1 MSRVKIQMGET
12 MGRSKTVTNT
22 RTRKRT
28 YWWFNLYVVVSAF
41 LLIGLLVGYR
51 HFSLLR
57 DGYIPLNTVLE
68 KQSFKKT
75 SAGQYEKKIG
85 NLSYSLILDTD
96 KNSVTKAGY
105 QFDISNDI
113 QHFLWMDYLSA
124 DKIEEIFNVQVS
136 SSGIFVDVKDIEF
149 SQHQWTEEF
158 PNLIAHAGGTYRE
171 KAYNTFYTNSLE
183 ALQQN
188 YSMGHR
194 VFEMDFYLTSDG
206 NLAAVHD
213 WDQFGYMNG
222 VALSSDEWKNFQ
234 TFGSPVTDSRFT
246 TMLIGDVL
254 DQMLINKDM
263 YLVTDTKSFEVSEE
277 EVIHQFTEIY
287 NEAMKRSPE
296 LLSRIIPQIYNQTMY
311 TTLKKVYDFSNVIY
325 TLYVSPD
332 SPEQVIEFVA
342 NNPSIKVVTI
352 PLNHGGYFNPEFFN
366 NLHALDKKIYT
377 HTIHTYDELTKYSAL
392 GIDGFYTG
400 LLLPSDMERL
410 SSLR

>member
-1 MSRVKIQMGET
+1 MGET

-57 DGYIPLNTVLE
+57 DGCIPLNTVLE
-68 KQSFKKT
+68 KQSFKKI
-75 SAGQYEKKIG
+75 SDGQYEKKIG
-85 NLSYSLILDTD
+85 DLSYSLRIDTD

-105 QFDISNDI
+105 QFDIRNNI
-113 QHFLWMDYLSA
+113 QHFLWMAYLSA

-206 NLAAVHD
+206 KMAAVHD
-213 WDQFGYMNG
+213 WNQFGYMNG
-222 VALSSDEWKNFQ
+222 VALSSNEWKNFQ

-325 TLYVSPD
+325 TLYVSSD

-352 PLNHGGYFNPEFFN
+352 PLNHGGYFNSGFFN

>member
-68 KQSFKKT
+68 KQSLKKT

-206 NLAAVHD
+206 KMAAVHD

-352 PLNHGGYFNPEFFN
+352 PLNHAGYFNPEFFN

>member
-1 MSRVKIQMGET
+1 
-12 MGRSKTVTNT
+12 TNT
-22 RTRKRT
+22 LS
-28 YWWFNLYVVVSAF
+28 LYQYIYIYIYIYILINVSLF
-41 LLIGLLVGYR
+41 MCLLVGYK

-85 NLSYSLILDTD
+85 DLSYSLLIDTD
-96 KNSVTKAGY
+96 KNRVTKAGY
-105 QFDISNDI
+105 QFDISNNI

-124 DKIEEIFNVQVS
+124 DKIEEIFNLQVS
-136 SSGIFVDVKDIEF
+136 LNGIFVDVQNIEF
-149 SQHQWTEEF
+149 SQHQWIEKF

-171 KAYNTFYTNSLE
+171 KSYNTFYTNSLE

-206 NLAAVHD
+206 KMAAVHD

-263 YLVTDTKSFEVSEE
+263 FLVTDTKSFEVSKEE
-277 EVIHQFTEIY
+277 MITQFTEIY
-287 NEAMKRSPE
+287 NEAMKRDPK
-296 LLSRIIPQIYNQTMY
+296 LLNRIVPQVYNEDMFHSIQSIF
-311 TTLKKVYDFSNVIY
+311 KFPSVIY
-325 TLYVSPD
+325 TLYATQS
-332 SPEQVIEFVA
+332 SAEAITQFA
-342 NNPSIKVVTI
+342 NA
-352 PLNHGGYFNPEFFN
+352 NPEIRVITMSTGDPRFGTEFFAS
-366 NLHALDKKIYT
+366 LHAVNKKVYT

>member
-1 MSRVKIQMGET
+1 ME
-12 MGRSKTVTNT
+12 
-22 RTRKRT
+22 RTRKVVNIRT
-28 YWWFNLYVVVSAF
+28 RKQTQHLFFVSIVVAF
-41 LLIGLLVGYR
+41 FVFCLAIGLR

-57 DGYIPLNTVLE
+57 SGYIPLYTVLE
-68 KQSFKKT
+68 KQSFQKT
-75 SAGQYEKKIG
+75 SDGQYEKKIG
-85 NLSYSLILDTD
+85 DLSYSLIIDKE

-105 QFDISNDI
+105 QFDISNNI

-124 DKIEEIFNVQVS
+124 DKLEEIFNVQVS
-136 SSGIFVDVKDIEF
+136 SNGFFVDVKDIEF
-149 SQHQWTEEF
+149 SQHEWTEKF

-188 YSMGHR
+188 YSLGHR
-194 VFEMDFYLTSDG
+194 VFEIDFYLTSDG
-206 NLAAVHD
+206 KMAAVHD
-213 WDQFGYMNG
+213 WDQFGNMDG
-222 VALSSDEWKNFQ
+222 VAMSSDEWKNFQ

-263 YLVTDTKSFEVSEE
+263 FLVTDTKSFEVSEE
-277 EVIHQFTEIY
+277 EVIHQLTEIY

-325 TLYVSPD
+325 TLYASPD

-352 PLNHGGYFNPEFFN
+352 PLNHGGYFNSEFFN

>member
-68 KQSFKKT
+68 KQSFKKI
-75 SAGQYEKKIG
+75 SDGQYEKKIG
-85 NLSYSLILDTD
+85 DLSYSLLIDTD

-105 QFDISNDI
+105 QFDIRNNI

-206 NLAAVHD
+206 KMAAVHD

-234 TFGSPVTDSRFT
+234 TFGSPVTESRLT

-263 YLVTDTKSFEVSEE
+263 YLVTDTKILEASDEMRL
-277 EVIHQFTEIY
+277 QFTEIV
-287 NEAMKRSPE
+287 NEATKRDPM
-296 LLSRIIPQIYNQTMY
+296 LLNRIIPQIYNEEMY
-311 TTLKKVYDFSNVIY
+311 SLIREIYDFPEIIY
-325 TLYVSPD
+325 TLYAAQD
-332 SPEQVIEFVA
+332 SADNVLNFVK
-342 NNPSIKVVTI
+342 NNPAISVVTTPI
-352 PLNHGGYFNPEFFN
+352 GHANFFTAEFIN
-366 NLHALDKKIYT
+366 SLHAANKKIYT

>member
-1 MSRVKIQMGET
+1 MGET

-28 YWWFNLYVVVSAF
+28 YCWFNLYVVVSAF
-41 LLIGLLVGYR
+41 LLIGLLVGYK

-85 NLSYSLILDTD
+85 DLSYSLMLDTD

-105 QFDISNDI
+105 QFDIRNNI

-206 NLAAVHD
+206 KMAAVHD
-213 WDQFGYMNG
+213 WNQFGYMNG
-222 VALSSDEWKNFQ
+222 VALSSNEWKNFQ

-325 TLYVSPD
+325 TLYVSSD

-352 PLNHGGYFNPEFFN
+352 PLNHGGYFNSGFFN

>member
-206 NLAAVHD
+206 KMAAVHD

-234 TFGSPVTDSRFT
+234 TFGSPVTESRFT

-352 PLNHGGYFNPEFFN
+352 PLNHGGYFNSGFFN

>member
-22 RTRKRT
+22 QTRKRT

-206 NLAAVHD
+206 KMAAVHD

-234 TFGSPVTDSRFT
+234 TFGSPVTESRFT

-352 PLNHGGYFNPEFFN
+352 PLNHGGYFNSGFFN

>member
-1 MSRVKIQMGET
+1 MEET
-12 MGRSKTVTNT
+12 MGRNKIEGNT

-28 YWWFNLYVVVSAF
+28 HRWANLHIVVVLSLF
-41 LLIGLLVGYR
+41 MCLLIGYK

-57 DGYIPLNTVLE
+57 DGYMPLNTVLE
-68 KQSFKKT
+68 KQSFKKI
-75 SAGQYEKKIG
+75 SDGQYEKKIG
-85 NLSYSLILDTD
+85 DLSYSLLIDTD

-105 QFDISNDI
+105 QFDIRNNI

-136 SSGIFVDVKDIEF
+136 LNGIFVDVQNIEF
-149 SQHQWTEEF
+149 SQHEWTEKF
-158 PNLIAHAGGTYRE
+158 PNLIAHAGGTYRG
-171 KAYNTFYTNSLE
+171 KSYNTFYTNSLE

-206 NLAAVHD
+206 KMAAVHD
-213 WDQFGYMNG
+213 WNQFGYMNG

-234 TFGSPVTDSRFT
+234 TFGSPITDSRFT

-263 YLVTDTKSFEVSEE
+263 FLVTDTKSFEVSEE

-296 LLSRIIPQIYNQTMY
+296 LLSRIIPQIYNQTMC

-352 PLNHGGYFNPEFFN
+352 PLNHGGYFNSEFFN

>member
-1 MSRVKIQMGET
+1 MGET

-206 NLAAVHD
+206 KMAAVHD

-234 TFGSPVTDSRFT
+234 TFGSPVTESRFT

-352 PLNHGGYFNPEFFN
+352 PLNHGGYFNSGFFN

>member
-1 MSRVKIQMGET
+1 MGET

-22 RTRKRT
+22 QTRKRT

-206 NLAAVHD
+206 KMAAVHD

-234 TFGSPVTDSRFT
+234 TFGSPVTESRFT

-352 PLNHGGYFNPEFFN
+352 PLNHGGYFNSGFFN

>member
-1 MSRVKIQMGET
+1 
-12 MGRSKTVTNT
+12 MGRNKREGIT

-28 YWWFNLYVVVSAF
+28 HRWSNLDIVVVLSLF
-41 LLIGLLVGYR
+41 MCLLIGYK

-68 KQSFKKT
+68 KQSFKKI
-75 SAGQYEKKIG
+75 SDGQYEKKIG
-85 NLSYSLILDTD
+85 DLSYSLLIDTD

-136 SSGIFVDVKDIEF
+136 SSGIFVDVQNIEF

-171 KAYNTFYTNSLE
+171 KSYNTFYTNSLE

-206 NLAAVHD
+206 KMAAVHD
-213 WDQFGYMNG
+213 WNQFGYMNG
-222 VALSSDEWKNFQ
+222 VALSSNEWKNFQ

-325 TLYVSPD
+325 TLYVSSD

-352 PLNHGGYFNPEFFN
+352 PLNHGGYFNSGFFN
-366 NLHALDKKIYT
+366 NLHALGKKIYT

>member
-1 MSRVKIQMGET
+1 
-12 MGRSKTVTNT
+12 MGRNKIEGNT

-28 YWWFNLYVVVSAF
+28 RCRFINIYIYIYIYILINVSLF
-41 LLIGLLVGYR
+41 MCLLVGYK

-85 NLSYSLILDTD
+85 DLSYSLLIDTD
-96 KNSVTKAGY
+96 KNRVTKAGY
-105 QFDISNDI
+105 QFDISNNI

-124 DKIEEIFNVQVS
+124 DKIEEIFNLQVS
-136 SSGIFVDVKDIEF
+136 LNGIFVDVQNIEF
-149 SQHQWTEEF
+149 SQHQWIEKF

-171 KAYNTFYTNSLE
+171 KSYNTFYTNSLE

-206 NLAAVHD
+206 KMAAVHD

-263 YLVTDTKSFEVSEE
+263 FLVTDTKSFEVSKEE
-277 EVIHQFTEIY
+277 MITQFTEIY
-287 NEAMKRSPE
+287 NEAMKRDPK
-296 LLSRIIPQIYNQTMY
+296 LLNRIVPQVYNEDMFHSIQSIF
-311 TTLKKVYDFSNVIY
+311 KFPSVIY
-325 TLYVSPD
+325 TLYATQS
-332 SPEQVIEFVA
+332 SAEAITQFANANPE
-342 NNPSIKVVTI
+342 IKVITMSTGD
-352 PLNHGGYFNPEFFN
+352 PRFGTEFFAS
-366 NLHALDKKIYT
+366 LHAVNKKVYT

>member
-1 MSRVKIQMGET
+1 MEET
-12 MGRSKTVTNT
+12 MGRNKIEGNT

-28 YWWFNLYVVVSAF
+28 HRWANLHIVVVLSLF
-41 LLIGLLVGYR
+41 MCLLIGYK

-57 DGYIPLNTVLE
+57 DGYMPLNTVLE
-68 KQSFKKT
+68 KQSFKKI
-75 SAGQYEKKIG
+75 SDGQYEKKIG
-85 NLSYSLILDTD
+85 DLSYSLLIDTD

-113 QHFLWMDYLSA
+113 QYFLWMDYLSA
-124 DKIEEIFNVQVS
+124 DKIEEIFNIQVS

-149 SQHQWTEEF
+149 SQHEWTEEF

-206 NLAAVHD
+206 KMAAVHD

-263 YLVTDTKSFEVSEE
+263 FLVTDTKSFEVSKEE
-277 EVIHQFTEIY
+277 MITQFTEIY
-287 NEAMKRSPE
+287 NEAMKRDPK
-296 LLSRIIPQIYNQTMY
+296 LLNRIVPQVYNEDMFHSIQSIF
-311 TTLKKVYDFSNVIY
+311 KFPSVIY
-325 TLYVSPD
+325 TLYATQS
-332 SPEQVIEFVA
+332 SAEAITQFANANPE
-342 NNPSIKVVTI
+342 IKVITMSTGD
-352 PLNHGGYFNPEFFN
+352 PRFGTEFFAS
-366 NLHALDKKIYT
+366 LHAVNKKVYT

>member
-28 YWWFNLYVVVSAF
+28 YCWFNLYVVVSAF
-41 LLIGLLVGYR
+41 LLIGLLVGYK

-85 NLSYSLILDTD
+85 DLSYSLMLDTD

-105 QFDISNDI
+105 QFDIRNNI

-206 NLAAVHD
+206 KMAAVHD
-213 WDQFGYMNG
+213 WNQFGYMNG
-222 VALSSDEWKNFQ
+222 VALSSNEWKNFQ

-325 TLYVSPD
+325 TLYVSSD

-352 PLNHGGYFNPEFFN
+352 PLNHGGYFNSGFFN

>member
-1 MSRVKIQMGET
+1 MC
-12 MGRSKTVTNT
+12 
-22 RTRKRT
+22 
-28 YWWFNLYVVVSAF
+28 
-41 LLIGLLVGYR
+41 LLIGYK

-68 KQSFKKT
+68 KQSFQKT
-75 SAGQYEKKIG
+75 SDGQYEKKIG
-85 NLSYSLILDTD
+85 DLSYSLLIDTD

-206 NLAAVHD
+206 KMAAVHD

-263 YLVTDTKSFEVSEE
+263 YLVTDTKILEASDEMRL
-277 EVIHQFTEIY
+277 QFTEIV
-287 NEAMKRSPE
+287 NEATKRDPK
-296 LLSRIIPQIYNQTMY
+296 LLNRIIPQIYNEEMY
-311 TTLKKVYDFSNVIY
+311 SLIREIYDFPEIIY
-325 TLYVSPD
+325 TLYASQD
-332 SPEQVIEFVA
+332 SADNVLNFVK
-342 NNPSIKVVTI
+342 NNPAISVVTTPI
-352 PLNHGGYFNPEFFN
+352 GHANFFTAEFIN
-366 NLHALDKKIYT
+366 SLHAANKKIYT

>member
-1 MSRVKIQMGET
+1 MC
-12 MGRSKTVTNT
+12 
-22 RTRKRT
+22 
-28 YWWFNLYVVVSAF
+28 
-41 LLIGLLVGYR
+41 LLVGYK

-85 NLSYSLILDTD
+85 DLSYSLLIDTD
-96 KNSVTKAGY
+96 KNRVTKAGY
-105 QFDISNDI
+105 QFDISNNI

-124 DKIEEIFNVQVS
+124 DKIEEIFNLQVS
-136 SSGIFVDVKDIEF
+136 LNGIFVDVQNIEF
-149 SQHQWTEEF
+149 SQHQWIEKF

-171 KAYNTFYTNSLE
+171 KSYNTFYTNSLE

-206 NLAAVHD
+206 KMAAVHD

-263 YLVTDTKSFEVSEE
+263 FLVTDTKSFEVSKEE
-277 EVIHQFTEIY
+277 MITQFTEIY
-287 NEAMKRSPE
+287 NEAMKRNPK
-296 LLSRIIPQIYNQTMY
+296 LLNRIVPQVYNEDMFHSIQSIF
-311 TTLKKVYDFSNVIY
+311 KFPSVIY
-325 TLYVSPD
+325 TLYATQS
-332 SPEQVIEFVA
+332 SAEAITQFANANPE
-342 NNPSIKVVTI
+342 IKVITMSTGD
-352 PLNHGGYFNPEFFN
+352 PRFGTEFFAS
-366 NLHALDKKIYT
+366 LHAVNKKVYT

>member
-1 MSRVKIQMGET
+1 M
-12 MGRSKTVTNT
+12 
-22 RTRKRT
+22 
-28 YWWFNLYVVVSAF
+28 YVVVSAF

-57 DGYIPLNTVLE
+57 DGCIPLNTVLE
-68 KQSFKKT
+68 KQSFKKI
-75 SAGQYEKKIG
+75 SDGQYEKKIG
-85 NLSYSLILDTD
+85 DLSYSLRIDTD

-105 QFDISNDI
+105 QFDIRNNI
-113 QHFLWMDYLSA
+113 QHFLWMAYLSA

-206 NLAAVHD
+206 KMAAVHD
-213 WDQFGYMNG
+213 WNQFGYMNG
-222 VALSSDEWKNFQ
+222 VALSSNEWKNFQ

-325 TLYVSPD
+325 TLYVSSD

-352 PLNHGGYFNPEFFN
+352 PLNHGGYFNSGFFN